1 MKFEM
6 IFFSSVIGLGGL
18 ERRQQPVEPLSAAL
32 SDYTLWEGTGIGL
45 GWAGAGEAEHLGL
58 SWKRVRVAFNKM

>member
-32 SDYTLWEGTGIGL
+32 SDYTL
-45 GWAGAGEAEHLGL
+45 
-58 SWKRVRVAFNKM
+58 